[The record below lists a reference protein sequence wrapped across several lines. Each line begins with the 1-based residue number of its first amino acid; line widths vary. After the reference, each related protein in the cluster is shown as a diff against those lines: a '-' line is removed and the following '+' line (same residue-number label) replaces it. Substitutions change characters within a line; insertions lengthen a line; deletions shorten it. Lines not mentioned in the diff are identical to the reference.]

1 MVEGTQTSIATW
13 CPICDKRVSDK
24 GKDTDR
30 LLGHVRRNH
39 RKISV
44 LGLDNHENGEQILER
59 QQSNGTAQAKLSNTK
74 EKDRKRIYTTRVDTW
89 KSHDEKKICPQC
101 RKELVPALHTRRH
114 NLTTSHMAATC
125 LLGCWP
131 FCFIPLMKRTK
142 KIRMICP
149 ACGYVYG
156 TYEYKNN
163 GLAPCQPDSE
173 NSQKAH
179 FYIPQKVERDR
190 SENEAKQRSWISG
203 TKLSRKIWPFGNSK
217 RKRSVFSTRV
227 ETWKYHDKSLLCPV
241 CNEDALPI
249 VFTKRHMF
257 SSSRLG
263 ATCLLGCWPL
273 CFVPLMLSRER
284 QVRLV
289 CPFCGHNYGNYAQ
302 AENKSDDPW
311 HPRRGQR
318 RLVEITSS
326 KLDPPSERE
335 HELNPNSEL
344 AVLAYQGLWEVRDAS
359 EQTENANEREGKE
372 EEEEEEERG
381 GGGIER
387 GGASVSEVLQYPNG
401 ETMFQPSEGC
411 TLCSRQVTGD
421 RFYETHLDEFDLD
434 YDSDWSMRNRYRI
447 PDRIPTILQRD
458 LTIPILSNLGNER
471 EE

>member
-39 RKISV
+39 RKISA

-114 NLTTSHMAATC
+114 NLTTSHMA
-125 LLGCWP
+125 
-131 FCFIPLMKRTK
+131 
-142 KIRMICP
+142 
-149 ACGYVYG
+149 
-156 TYEYKNN
+156 
-163 GLAPCQPDSE
+163 
-173 NSQKAH
+173 
-179 FYIPQKVERDR
+179 
-190 SENEAKQRSWISG
+190 
-203 TKLSRKIWPFGNSK
+203 
-217 RKRSVFSTRV
+217 
-227 ETWKYHDKSLLCPV
+227 
-241 CNEDALPI
+241 
-249 VFTKRHMF
+249 
-257 SSSRLG
+257 

-359 EQTENANEREGKE
+359 EQTENVNEREGKE
-372 EEEEEEERG
+372 EEEERG
-381 GGGIER
+381 GGGGGGGVER

-434 YDSDWSMRNRYRI
+434 YDSDWSMRNRYRVKRNTR
-447 PDRIPTILQRD
+447 PYDTFFD
-458 LTIPILSNLGNER
+458 D
-471 EE
+471 